1 MQHYT
6 IIAMVVLWLSAASA
20 SAQPA
25 PQAPPDEAQKARAA
39 ELLAEGNRKF
49 DQALFAE
56 ALAAFESAYRAYP
69 SPKLHFSIAQTQ
81 YELDR
86 PLEAL
91 QHYEQFIT
99 LVAERELPQPWAI
112 AAERV
117 YQLQGR
123 VASITLQCNPVG
135 ATVSLDGV
143 ALGKAPLATAVRVM
157 PGKHVLLVDKA
168 GFERRVVELEL
179 AAGAARTERVEL
191 LTTSEA
197 LRRREEYQRL
207 EREREA
213 ANQRRAAAERAAR
226 AQREAA
232 LQDVA
237 RRKASYRRAGWITL
251 TIGAVALAAA
261 GTSGGLAL
269 YEARQVANAPPGES
283 WVGGVQDHYDRS
295 ALYRGAAYGSA
306 AVAVASLGTGLG
318 LLWYS
323 GRLAAPLV
331 AQERAALVPVLAPGG
346 GLGLG
351 VLTRF

>member
-1 MQHYT
+1 MQRYEL
-6 IIAMVVLWLSAASA
+6 IAMVVLLLSAASA
-20 SAQPA
+20 YAQP
-25 PQAPPDEAQKARAA
+25 APPDEAQKARAA

-56 ALAAFESAYRAYP
+56 ALATFEAAYQAYP

-91 QHYEQFIT
+91 RHYEQFIT
-99 LVAERELPQPWAI
+99 LVAERELPKPWAI

-123 VASITLQCNPVG
+123 VASITLQCNPAG

-143 ALGKAPLATAVRVM
+143 ALGTAPLATAVRVM

-179 AAGAARTERVEL
+179 AAGAAHTERVEL
-191 LTTSEA
+191 LTSSEA

-251 TIGAVALAAA
+251 TVGAVALAAA
-261 GTSGGLAL
+261 GTTGGLAL
-269 YEARQVANAPPGES
+269 YEARQVADAAPGER
-283 WVGGVQDHYDRS
+283 WVGGVQDHYDR
-295 ALYRGAAYGSA
+295 AELYRGATYGAA

-331 AQERAALVPVLAPGG
+331 AQERAALVPVLPPGG

-351 VLTRF
+351 VFTRF